1 MSKPVSKPE
10 AIKTINSIEPLQI
23 LLESIDRNETA
34 SSKNSKLNRFLIEI
48 QKQVKEERDV
58 VLLSFKVK

>member
-1 MSKPVSKPE
+1 MSKSVSKSE

-23 LLESIDRNETA
+23 LAETIDRNETA

-58 VLLSFKVK
+58 VLLSIKVK